1 MLDEYGI
8 KYNRRNASLKTKGT
22 QTIENIE
29 KDDEFTV
36 YMSSNKTFRLYY
48 SPTYKENVLS
58 FNFGQSKKYIIT
70 KEMWNIFRLHVEK
83 IDEIMIN

>member
-8 KYNRRNASLKTKGT
+8 KYNRRNASLKTIGT

-48 SPTYKENVLS
+48 SPSYKANVLS